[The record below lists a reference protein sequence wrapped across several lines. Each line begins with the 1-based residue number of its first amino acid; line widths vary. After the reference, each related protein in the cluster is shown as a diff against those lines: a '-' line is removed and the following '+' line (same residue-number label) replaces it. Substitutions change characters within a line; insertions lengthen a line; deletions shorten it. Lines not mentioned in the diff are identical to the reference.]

1 MNRTVYSSLLSG
13 YTTSL
18 ESKEFLGF
26 LQENTGRYTQANL
39 GRFLTNPHLTSNSW
53 LQSTL
58 YNDSSQ

>member
-39 GRFLTNPHLTSNSW
+39 GRFLTNPHLTSNS
-53 LQSTL
+53 
-58 YNDSSQ
+58 